1 MQTLVSGP
9 ANSSGFVCG
18 LTATCFQVQ
27 NNIFVP
33 LQKGLPLKL
42 IVMSAT
48 LRVED
53 FTDNNRLFSVTPP
66 VIQVS
71 FSSLGSVSGA
81 TAEIQ

>member
-1 MQTLVSGP
+1 MLCSLP
-9 ANSSGFVCG
+9 A
-18 LTATCFQVQ
+18 ACFQAQ
-27 NNIFVP
+27 NNTFMS

-42 IVMSAT
+42 IIMSAT
-48 LRVED
+48 LCVED

-71 FSSLGSVSGA
+71 FSSLRSALDV